1 MWEVV
6 GELMSPAVGVIL
18 SPMPIAGI
26 ILMLLSPQ
34 ALKLAP
40 AFVAGWLAVIAV
52 TLGVMSIFVDA
63 DTMIDSSDSPSTFSI
78 VMNIVLGSLM
88 ILLAFNAWR
97 GRPKPGETPEMPGW
111 MKAVD
116 KVSVPMA
123 FLLGAMFGGV
133 NPKNLLLNIAAGK
146 TIVAG
151 ALNTSQTVSSIV
163 IYAVIASLSVIVPL
177 AWYLASPESAAKK
190 LDGLRGWLTENN
202 ATVMTVVFLVLGVN
216 YVGKGIGGL

>member
-6 GELMSPAVGVIL
+6 GELMSPAIGVIL

-26 ILMLLSPQ
+26 ILMLLSPN

-40 AFVAGWLAVIAV
+40 AFVAGWLGVIAL
-52 TLGVMSIFVDA
+52 TLGAFSIFA
-63 DTMIDSSDSPSTFSI
+63 DTDTMVDSANTPSTFSI
-78 VMNIVLGSLM
+78 VMNLVLGGLMIVLGV
-88 ILLAFNAWR
+88 NAWR

-111 MKAVD
+111 MKAID

-133 NPKNLLLNIAAGK
+133 NPKNLLLNIGAGK
-146 TIVAG
+146 SIVAG
-151 ALNTSQTVSSIV
+151 GLNTSQTVSSIV

-177 AWYLASPESAAKK
+177 AWYLASPESASKK

-202 ATVMTVVFLVLGVN
+202 ATVMTVVFLVLGMN